1 MVKHTLRILTAVVL
15 LGAVGGV
22 AVVGYR
28 LARTR
33 VASDVYRQR
42 LAEVTQQHDQLI
54 QTYNKAVARTAVT
67 ELVVEDGKLSVAIVT
82 ADGQQ
87 RVIPTGLNPASE
99 IFVDYAVIDG
109 RLPVIIDPLIEE
121 VDWSDP
127 NNRHGLAIY
136 RSYGHENGRWIVTVT
151 GGGSLG
157 LEKVDRDRKVALS
170 PPPTIEDYEQ
180 IERQAREQADQ
191 VSPLDVA
198 REVFSR

>member
-1 MVKHTLRILTAVVL
+1 M
-15 LGAVGGV
+15 
-22 AVVGYR
+22 
-28 LARTR
+28 
-33 VASDVYRQR
+33 QR
-42 LAEVTQQHDQLI
+42 EFRPPVRGPRS
-54 QTYNKAVARTAVT
+54 VARTAVT

-109 RLPVIIDPLIEE
+109 RLWIRRLFALDPLRGPQPPVIIDPLIEE